1 VLAAGVGAYMAAV
14 FHLVTHAFFKALLFL
29 GAGSVIHGLHEEQD
43 MRKMGGLRTLMPTT
57 HWTMLVATLAIAG
70 IFPLAGFWSKDEI
83 LAGAIKS
90 GGINILWWLVALGT
104 AFMTSFYMF
113 RLYYMTFHGEPRM
126 PTEVA
131 AHVHESPPS
140 MRVPLMLLA
149 VLSIIG
155 GFLGVPPEGGIL
167 HRILEPVFHHALEL
181 SGGYHAFA
189 LVDVVLMLVSLAVA
203 IAGWRM
209 AYLFYVQRPELPE
222 QWAERWRGYYEL
234 LVNKYYVDEG
244 YAAFLIKPIFTFS
257 QVLWRWVDDFVIDGL
272 VNLVGKIVAFIGECV
287 RWFQTGNVRTYAVV
301 LVAGTLYVLWQLIG

>member
-1 VLAAGVGAYMAAV
+1 
-14 FHLVTHAFFKALLFL
+14 
-29 GAGSVIHGLHEEQD
+29 
-43 MRKMGGLRTLMPTT
+43 
-57 HWTMLVATLAIAG
+57 
-70 IFPLAGFWSKDEI
+70 

-104 AFMTSFYMF
+104 SFMTSFYMF

-131 AHVHESPPS
+131 AHVHEPPPS
-140 MRVPLMLLA
+140 MRVPLILLA

-167 HRILEPVFHHALEL
+167 HHILEPVFHYALEL
-181 SGGYHAFA
+181 SEGHHAFA

-244 YAAFLIKPIFTFS
+244 YAAFLIKPILTFS
-257 QVLWRWVDDFVIDGL
+257 QVLWRWVDDFVIDGI
-272 VNLVGKIVAFIGECV
+272 VNLVGKIVVFIGEGV